1 MLPCAGPS
9 VAGYCVLGKHCRTSP
24 TKVRACHPKGTLF
37 STQVSSAAETEAV
50 TSQKLVKGHAY
61 SITGIEE
68 VNRGGGGR
76 AGEENKW

>member
-9 VAGYCVLGKHCRTSP
+9 VPGYCVLGKHCRTSP

-68 VNRGGGGR
+68 VNQGGGGR